1 MTLLAYLL
9 TIIKNA
15 IYGTSVFF
23 TGALTSSV
31 DVLDVLALRFLLSF
45 VVLWLLKTTKILK
58 INVGLKDVFGKT
70 ERSPFVKSLI
80 LAALFEP
87 VLYMLFETL
96 GISMVSGVTA
106 GVILSL
112 GPVTSLI
119 CEALLLKEHASKLQI
134 LFLGIGILGVIYIS
148 VCTGSS
154 EGSNSV
160 WGIIFIIGAVICGS
174 LFAVFSRKSS
184 HHFSCFEI
192 SYFSCL
198 LGTVVFNTVNVIRHI
213 IVGDILN
220 YFDPYF
226 NIDNIIGFLFLG
238 IASTVLATFMGNFA
252 LGKLQVS
259 TTAAFG
265 GISTVVTILIDVIF
279 NSVPLYYYH
288 YIGITMI
295 LIRMIGVSVISIR
308 RDKKKPQLAK
318 STVKI

>member
-1 MTLLAYLL
+1 MTLLAYFL

-23 TGALTSSV
+23 TGSLTSSV

-45 VVLWLLKTTKILK
+45 VVLWLLKITRIVK

-70 ERSPFVKSLI
+70 KRSPFIKSLI

-134 LFLGIGILGVIYIS
+134 VFLGIGILGVIYIS
-148 VCTGSS
+148 VCTGTT
-154 EGSNSV
+154 EGSSSV
-160 WGIIFIIGAVICGS
+160 FGIFCLVGAVLCGS

-198 LGTVVFNTVNVIRHI
+198 FGTVAFNTVNVIRHI
-213 IVGDILN
+213 ANGDILN
-220 YFDPYF
+220 YFEPYF
-226 NIDNIIGFLFLG
+226 NIDNMIGFAFLG
-238 IASTVLATFMGNFA
+238 IISTVLATFMGNFA

-279 NSVPLYYYH
+279 NSEPLYYFH
-288 YIGITMI
+288 YIGISMI
-295 LIRMIGVSVISIR
+295 LLRMIGVSVISIR
-308 RDKKKPQLAK
+308 RDKKKLELSK

>member
-1 MTLLAYLL
+1 MTLLAYFL

-23 TGALTSSV
+23 TGSLTSSV

-45 VVLWLLKTTKILK
+45 VVLWLLKITRIVK

-70 ERSPFVKSLI
+70 KRSPFIKSLI

-134 LFLGIGILGVIYIS
+134 VFLGIGILGVIYIS
-148 VCTGSS
+148 VCTGTT
-154 EGSNSV
+154 EGSSSV
-160 WGIIFIIGAVICGS
+160 FGIFCLVGAVLCGS

-198 LGTVVFNTVNVIRHI
+198 FGTVAFNTVNVIRHI
-213 IVGDILN
+213 ANGDILN
-220 YFDPYF
+220 YFEPYF
-226 NIDNIIGFLFLG
+226 NIDNMIGFAFLG
-238 IASTVLATFMGNFA
+238 IISTVLATFMGNFA

-279 NSVPLYYYH
+279 NSEPLYSFH
-288 YIGITMI
+288 YIGISMI
-295 LIRMIGVSVISIR
+295 LLRMIGVSVISSR
-308 RDKKKPQLAK
+308 RDKKKLELSK